1 MRRKACLENIGD
13 GAENRCSKSTLRRGG
28 ANASAGR
35 SDCVW
40 QLLSGVLLK
49 AFVIHVK
56 MHVPSHMDVVNAH
69 VGHLRDYLTSAARS
83 IGPSSSR
90 EQDEPV
96 SVKETETDLETSTSD
111 CPAVE
116 ASS

>member
-1 MRRKACLENIGD
+1 
-13 GAENRCSKSTLRRGG
+13 
-28 ANASAGR
+28 
-35 SDCVW
+35 
-40 QLLSGVLLK
+40 
-49 AFVIHVK
+49 
-56 MHVPSHMDVVNAH
+56 MHVPSHMDVNAN

-96 SVKETETDLETSTSD
+96 SVKVTESDLEPNASD

>member
-1 MRRKACLENIGD
+1 M
-13 GAENRCSKSTLRRGG
+13 
-28 ANASAGR
+28 
-35 SDCVW
+35 
-40 QLLSGVLLK
+40 LSGVLLK

-56 MHVPSHMDVVNAH
+56 MHVPSHMDVVNAN

-96 SVKETETDLETSTSD
+96 SVETETDLETNASD
-111 CPAVE
+111 CAAVE
-116 ASS
+116 ASN